1 MLKLIRE
8 ISYNN
13 INQNIMSIE
22 KLKIKI
28 FFISLETENPSIVTI
43 IIIVIFNSFL
53 IIRKLL
59 KNK

>member
-1 MLKLIRE
+1 
-8 ISYNN
+8 
-13 INQNIMSIE
+13 MSIE

>member
-1 MLKLIRE
+1 
-8 ISYNN
+8 
-13 INQNIMSIE
+13 MSIE

-43 IIIVIFNSFL
+43 IIIVIFISFL